1 MVREHSDGLAIP
13 ALCDVEVMSAMRKA
27 IRTKRLTPERALQAT
42 EDYLALP
49 LRRFGHEATLQRIF
63 ELRDNF
69 SAYDAAYVALA
80 EALGVPLVTAD
91 SHLADAVEA
100 HLALDVVDVIR
111 G

>member
-1 MVREHSDGLAIP
+1 MMRDHSHGLAIP

-27 IRTKRLTPERALQAT
+27 IRTRRLTPERALQAT

-49 LRRFGHEATLQRIF
+49 LRRFPHEAALRRIL

-69 SAYDAAYVALA
+69 GTYDAAYVALA

-91 SHLADAVEA
+91 SHLTDAVEI
-100 HLALDVVDVIR
+100 HLAR
-111 G
+111 